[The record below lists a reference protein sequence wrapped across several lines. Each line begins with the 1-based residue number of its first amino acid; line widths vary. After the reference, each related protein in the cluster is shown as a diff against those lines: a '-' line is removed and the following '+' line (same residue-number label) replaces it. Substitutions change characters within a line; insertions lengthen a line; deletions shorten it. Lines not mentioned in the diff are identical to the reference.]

1 MNENLEPLERLADMF
16 RKLDGVGKRSAARYA
31 YNILSF
37 TPEEAAEFAEAI
49 MAAKTEIHRC
59 SVCCNITTGE
69 VCKYCASPERDHS
82 VICVVEDPRAVM
94 AIEKTRKFRGVYHVL
109 HGTISPMRGILP
121 DMLTIRELLARLSTT
136 DEENKVDEVIIAT
149 NPTVE
154 GDATAMYLAKLIAPL
169 GVKAS
174 RIANGVP
181 IGAELEYADE
191 VTLMRAMEGRYA
203 LN

>member
-1 MNENLEPLERLADMF
+1 MASLERVREYKGL
-16 RKLDGVGKRSAARYA
+16 
-31 YNILSF
+31 
-37 TPEEAAEFAEAI
+37 
-49 MAAKTEIHRC
+49 
-59 SVCCNITTGE
+59 
-69 VCKYCASPERDHS
+69 
-82 VICVVEDPRAVM
+82 
-94 AIEKTRKFRGVYHVL
+94 YHVL
-109 HGTISPMRGILP
+109 HGTISPMDGIGP
-121 DMLTIRELLARLSTT
+121 EDIRIKELMGRLA
-136 DEENKVDEVIIAT
+136 DVDEVIIAT

-191 VTLMRAMEGRYA
+191 VTLLRAMEGRYA

>member
-1 MNENLEPLERLADMF
+1 
-16 RKLDGVGKRSAARYA
+16 
-31 YNILSF
+31 
-37 TPEEAAEFAEAI
+37 
-49 MAAKTEIHRC
+49 
-59 SVCCNITTGE
+59 
-69 VCKYCASPERDHS
+69 
-82 VICVVEDPRAVM
+82 
-94 AIEKTRKFRGVYHVL
+94 
-109 HGTISPMRGILP
+109 MRGILP

-136 DEENKVDEVIIAT
+136 EEADKVEEVIIAT

-191 VTLMRAMEGRYA
+191 VTLLRAMEGRYA